1 MFRELMAIRTSQMM
15 TLRSL
20 MSIRESKWRQITK
33 ITITTSKNINHHFTY
48 DIKKK
53 EVNLFRSMKVPA
65 GKKYNTR
72 NMKRWKLKNWFTQV
86 RSSNIPISAPIL

>member
-1 MFRELMAIRTSQMM
+1 MEANY
-15 TLRSL
+15 
-20 MSIRESKWRQITK
+20 
-33 ITITTSKNINHHFTY
+33 KNNYYYIQEYKCINFTY

-53 EVNLFRSMKVPA
+53 EVNLFQSMKEPA